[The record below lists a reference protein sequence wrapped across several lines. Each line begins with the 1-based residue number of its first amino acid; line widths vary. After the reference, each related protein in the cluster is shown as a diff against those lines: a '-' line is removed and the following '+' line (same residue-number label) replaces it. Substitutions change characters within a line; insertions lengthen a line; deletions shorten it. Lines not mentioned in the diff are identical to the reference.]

1 MWHGSRAAWCVMYAG
16 TGSASH
22 VWGCVRLSSSG
33 ARAVRLGVNLLSLGG
48 WRSYLL
54 LAWPCLRGKAGV
66 WWSTAAV
73 LWCCWWCS
81 SLLEDALVHAGSENT
96 RQPVTLAKA
105 LAQCWCLGQHSG
117 QSRISARALSI
128 NRWSGRCSPIP
139 SGGEWAAL
147 KTVSLLFNEMLQWCV
162 W

>member
-1 MWHGSRAAWCVMYAG
+1 MSCMMCDVCRDGECLPRVGLCKAELIWCTCSKAG
-16 TGSASH
+16 CKSPQLRR
-22 VWGCVRLSSSG
+22 VKKL
-33 ARAVRLGVNLLSLGG
+33 
-48 WRSYLL
+48 LL
-54 LAWPCLRGKAGV
+54 LAWPCLRGEAGV

-73 LWCCWWCS
+73 LWYCWWCS

-105 LAQCWCLGQHSG
+105 LAQYWCLGQHSG

-128 NRWSGRCSPIP
+128 SRWRGRCSPIP

-147 KTVSLLFNEMLQWCV
+147 KTVSLLFNEMLQWCI